1 MEPVVEHGLKD
12 PAAAN
17 GNAVPL
23 QNGAAAAETT
33 DEAAAEPKKTVRR
46 VGAKPPIE
54 RDPNTLWVFGLKNP
68 LRKKLITLVE
78 WNIFEGF
85 ILLAICGTCL
95 CLAVFQPM
103 PNGDTTAVNEFLVS
117 CFERFVK
124 L

>member
-1 MEPVVEHGLKD
+1 MENGLKD

-17 GNAVPL
+17 GDAVPL
-23 QNGAAAAETT
+23 PNGGAAAEPPN
-33 DEAAAEPKKTVRR
+33 EPKKTVRR
-46 VGAKPPIE
+46 VGAKPPVDRE
-54 RDPNTLWVFGLKNP
+54 PYALWVFGLKNP
-68 LRKKLITLVE
+68 LRKKLIEIVE
-78 WNIFEGF
+78 WKIFEGF

-117 CFERFVK
+117 LVHRFVNNMQ